1 MTTSKSIASI
11 HDKIR
16 ARFPQLERDQFG
28 NERVYLNSG
37 AGSLMVDSA
46 MSASYEAS
54 RSLNPMPGAVTPGEK
69 ATAEFHNRVR
79 RIAADFLNAAGAEE
93 ISFHLSA
100 TNALFNLA
108 VAMRAWSPDD
118 GNLVVTDLDHM
129 ANVSPWEDVWG
140 RGRGSEVRRARVT
153 PEGTLDIDHLL
164 DLVDGRT
171 RIVAVTMASNGFGTI
186 VPIHQLVGLIRQRSP
201 ALVCVDAVHH
211 ALHGPIDVQGLD
223 VDFLVFSGYKVFG
236 PMLGVLYGKKA
247 LLDKLDPYRVETNKN
262 ETPFKYEQGMLNNAN
277 LAGLE
282 AALDYLLWLEAELF
296 GTTSGAE
303 ARRPRFQRVMEAI
316 EDYERGLSRAVLQGF
331 GRFDSKR
338 FRCHGLTDPS
348 RCEERDPTF
357 AFEVKGLAPAD
368 IKRRLWEESSVQIA
382 DGNHYSAAVFRHLGR
397 SALCRASFAHYDD
410 AKTARTFLGALE
422 PLVECKS

>member
-46 MSASYEAS
+46 MSASYEAA

-69 ATAEFHNRVR
+69 ATAELHNRVR

-100 TNALFNLA
+100 TNALLNLA

-140 RGRGSEVRRARVT
+140 RGRGCEVRRARVT

-164 DLVDGRT
+164 DLIDGRT

-186 VPIHQLVGLIRQRSP
+186 VPIHQLVGLIRQKSS

-296 GTTSGAE
+296 GSSSGTG

-316 EDYERGLSRAVLQGF
+316 EDYERGLSRIVLDGF
-331 GRFDSKR
+331 RRFDPKR

-348 RCEERDPTF
+348 RSEERDPTF
-357 AFEVKGLAPAD
+357 AFEVKGLAPAEV
-368 IKRRLWEESSVQIA
+368 KRRLWEESAVQIA

-410 AKTARTFLGALE
+410 AKTVRTFLGALE
-422 PLVECKS
+422 PLIERIS